1 MSVYSCDLSDIE
13 RRAPIA
19 AALLHALPQ
28 AAAARTVAQGA
39 GKMAT
44 APRCHGYSG
53 HRSKGCLGSE
63 AKVDQGT
70 QSINCSCRVGLDP
83 TVRKGKTD

>member
-13 RRAPIA
+13 RRAPVAAA

-39 GKMAT
+39 GQMAT
-44 APRCHGYSG
+44 APRRHGYSG
-53 HRSKGCLGSE
+53 RRSKGCLGSE

-70 QSINCSCRVGLDP
+70 QSINCSC
-83 TVRKGKTD
+83 